1 MQFVK
6 SGNVCTLYEAAEYRK
21 IKTDVAC
28 QLKLIF
34 TNGRSNGFKI
44 TALLVYIEDWHMANT
59 ILNDHRSVA
68 NYAYPF
74 S

>member
-6 SGNVCTLYEAAEYRK
+6 SGNVCILYEAAQYRK

-34 TNGRSNGFKI
+34 TNGRSNGFKNNYSSS
-44 TALLVYIEDWHMANT
+44 LEDWHMANT
-59 ILNDHRSVA
+59 ILKIHKPAAIIADA
-68 NYAYPF
+68 F